1 MLLAVLYGSEMA
13 ENQNFAYIIWALYY
27 YSGTALASVVA
38 YLLPS
43 WRAQMGVNLTLSA
56 VYFIL

>member
-13 ENQNFAYIIWALYY
+13 SNKNFAYIIWALYY

-38 YLLPS
+38 YFLPA
-43 WRAQMGVNLTLSA
+43 WRAQMTVNLVISG